1 MIINVWLTLR
11 DDAQN
16 LIKIRLNWDEETK
29 GEYVG
34 PVSDRQFKLFRLMH
48 DRAIVQRLFR
58 VDKRLI
64 RDWTLWSLYFDLPTA
79 VLQKV
84 KDELDAL
91 TLAFPNRVKIIG
103 AWNWDGGQVEQGGS
117 VVYPIHNRILKLMP
131 DIVTFD
137 IDTTGP
143 VPVVTEISR
152 DPATVPADVNLG
164 FGQAPR
170 QF

>member
-34 PVSDRQFKLFRLMH
+34 PVSDRQFKLFQLMH
-48 DRAIVQRLFR
+48 DRATVQRLFR
-58 VDKRLI
+58 VDRRII
-64 RDWTLWSLYFDLPTA
+64 RDWTLWSLYFNFPTA

-103 AWNWDGGQVEQGGS
+103 AWNWDGRQIKQGGTP
-117 VVYPIHNRILKLMP
+117 VYPLHSRILKFMP
-131 DIVTFD
+131 DVIIYD
-137 IDTTGP
+137 INDNDTLAMP
-143 VPVVTEISR
+143 EEVSR
-152 DPATVPADVNLG
+152 TPATVPSDINLG
-164 FGQAPR
+164 LGQTPR